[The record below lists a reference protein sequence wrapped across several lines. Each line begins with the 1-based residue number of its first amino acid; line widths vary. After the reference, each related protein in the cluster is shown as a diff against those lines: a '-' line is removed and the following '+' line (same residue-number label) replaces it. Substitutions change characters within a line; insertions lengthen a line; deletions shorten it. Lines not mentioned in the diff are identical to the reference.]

1 LSQDSIKFELLG
13 LELFKATPDHDHPK
27 CALGP
32 IFYPTSTLIYLPL
45 AMNWVIRFC
54 TETKKMAG
62 LSDTSAKSFRTFFL
76 VYSQVNTTIEVR
88 ITEDGG

>member
-1 LSQDSIKFELLG
+1 MSQDRIKFELLG
-13 LELFKATPDHDHPK
+13 LELLKATPL
-27 CALGP
+27 ALGP

-54 TETKKMAG
+54 KETKKMAG
-62 LSDTSAKSFRTFFL
+62 LSDNSAKSFRKCSL
-76 VYSQVNTTIEVR
+76 VYSQVNTTIEVK